1 MVQPCR
7 ELHQLVQV
15 AGVGAFEG
23 VDVVVE
29 VVSGDDDGQVVELH

>member
-15 AGVGAFEG
+15 AG

>member
-7 ELHQLVQV
+7 ELHQPVQV
-15 AGVGAFEG
+15 AGVGG
-23 VDVVVE
+23 VNVVVE